1 MEVKNAKE
9 DEIREEFPSK
19 TSGDVDRGTWTPRR
33 AVRRWSDGDADET
46 TWRRYARWPAGTRR
60 SGVAARR
67 IRTRIQVEE
76 EERAPASCLPSSA
89 QHRAW
94 ESATPFETPPSDGEG
109 KTADGS
115 RGRGGVRGA
124 SRTAD
129 EANRERGC
137 RFGSTGTKG
146 GGRRGPNMGRFGS
159 GALRSQLATRQQSC
173 DGRGSEAT
181 EDGQA
186 ATDPDRPDVPPR
198 APPRHQ
204 TTRASSSSRTRRAT
218 GEQRERL
225 VRQGG
230 PRRGDR
236 GGHDPVRDAA

>member
-1 MEVKNAKE
+1 MAGRHAKE
-9 DEIREEFPSK
+9 RGGGSADPHED
-19 TSGDVDRGTWTPRR
+19 SGRG
-33 AVRRWSDGDADET
+33 G
-46 TWRRYARWPAGTRR
+46 G
-60 SGVAARR
+60 
-67 IRTRIQVEE
+67 
-76 EERAPASCLPSSA
+76 CLPSSA

-204 TTRASSSSRTRRAT
+204 TTRASSRTRAATRARAAGRRAAGAART
-218 GEQRERL
+218 SRWSSTSGPGEVMTQSEMRPREE
-225 VRQGG
+225 
-230 PRRGDR
+230 RRR
-236 GGHDPVRDAA
+236 